1 MQRLIIA
8 ANMLEPVGGVSHVRI
23 VYPLQAMRSDPTVA
37 TMLLGNQDV
46 ALPGGDTPRIFILH
60 RPALSGEQGAAVI
73 RALLS
78 DGWLIVTEFDD
89 HPDHFGL
96 LDADD
101 QFAFRGVHAV
111 QTSTPALAAVLR
123 TRNPEVAVFPNAM
136 RVACRTCAI
145 SSIPMR

>member
-1 MQRLIIA
+1 M
-8 ANMLEPVGGVSHVRI
+8 
-23 VYPLQAMRSDPTVA
+23 
-37 TMLLGNQDV
+37 
-46 ALPGGDTPRIFILH
+46 LH

-73 RALLS
+73 RGLLS

-89 HPDHFGL
+89 HPDHFGM

-136 RVACRTCAI
+136 RVAAGRAQLPRSQCADRC
-145 SSIPMR
+145 SSAR